1 MKKPHKILQLHVY
14 GVQNNSANHTVE
26 LAVSVTATPAAVI
39 PNNAMRT
46 VGSVWNCKICSC
58 LDLGDVEPSIL
69 MNLHCPLMKLLKP
82 AVIKKQFRLEEQIL
96 GE

>member
-1 MKKPHKILQLHVY
+1 MIA

-82 AVIKKQFRLEEQIL
+82 AVINKKQFRVQVRTSKY
-96 GE
+96 